1 MNLKYYYWFWKNAIP
16 PRLCDDI
23 IRHGLRNKK
32 ERAVTGDFVKKGRSL
47 NTEEI
52 KQLKKKRDSAVVW
65 LNDNWIY
72 KEIQPYVKGANSAA
86 GWNFQWQQSE
96 VCQFTIYTKGQY
108 YRWHQDS
115 WLAPHDDV
123 LKQEAHKTPGA
134 LQGKIRKLSMTVSLS
149 DQKEYS
155 GGNLEFDWRG
165 MSKIKSRVCKE
176 INSKGSVV
184 VFPSFVWH
192 QVTPVT
198 RGTRYSLVSW
208 HTGDP
213 FK

>member
-1 MNLKYYYWFWKNAIP
+1 MNLKYYYWLWKNAIP
-16 PRLCDDI
+16 GRLCDDI
-23 IRHGLRNKK
+23 IQYGLRNKK
-32 ERAVTGDFVKKGRSL
+32 EKAITGSQGENRDLVKNPLSVK
-47 NTEEI
+47 EI

-65 LNDNWIY
+65 MNDNWIY
-72 KEIQPYVKGANSAA
+72 KEIRPYVQGANSSA
-86 GWNFQWQQSE
+86 GWNFQWQRSE
-96 VCQFTIYTKGQY
+96 SCQFTIYTKGQY
-108 YRWHQDS
+108 YGWHQDS
-115 WLAPHDDV
+115 WH
-123 LKQEAHKTPGA
+123 EAYKTPGA

-155 GGNLEFDWRG
+155 GGNLEFDFRAI
-165 MSKIKSRVCKE
+165 SKNKPSVCKE

-192 QVTPVT
+192 RVTPVT

-213 FK
+213 FI

>member
-16 PRLCDDI
+16 RRLCDEI
-23 IRHGLRNKK
+23 IQYGLKH
-32 ERAVTGDFVKKGRSL
+32 EQGRATTGDQGRDRDLLKNPLSVK
-47 NTEEI
+47 EI

-65 LNDNWIY
+65 MNDNWIY
-72 KEIQPYVKGANSAA
+72 KEIQPYVQESNSVA
-86 GWNFQWQQSE
+86 GWNFQWQGPES
-96 VCQFTIYTKGQY
+96 CQFTIYTKGQY
-108 YRWHQDS
+108 YGWHQDS
-115 WLAPHDDV
+115 WD
-123 LKQEAHKTPGA
+123 EAYKTPGA
-134 LQGKIRKLSMTVSLS
+134 TQGKIRKLSMSVSLS

-155 GGNLEFDWRG
+155 GGKLEFDFRA
-165 MSKIKSRVCKE
+165 MSKQKPQACKE
-176 INSKGSVV
+176 INSKGSLV

-192 QVTPVT
+192 RVTPVT

>member
-1 MNLKYYYWFWKNAIP
+1 MHLKYYYWLWKNAIP
-16 PRLCDDI
+16 GRLCDDI
-23 IRHGLRNKK
+23 IQYGLRNKK
-32 ERAVTGDFVKKGRSL
+32 EKAITGDPGGRDLLKNPLSVK
-47 NTEEI
+47 EI

-65 LNDNWIY
+65 MNDNWIY
-72 KEIQPYVKGANSAA
+72 KEIRPYVQGANSAA
-86 GWNFQWQQSE
+86 GWNFQWQRSE
-96 VCQFTIYTKGQY
+96 SCQFTIYTKGQY
-108 YRWHQDS
+108 YGWHQDS
-115 WLAPHDDV
+115 WH
-123 LKQEAHKTPGA
+123 EAYKTPGA

-155 GGNLEFDWRG
+155 GGNLEFDFRAI
-165 MSKIKSRVCKE
+165 SKNKPWVCKE
-176 INSKGSVV
+176 INSKGSLV

-192 QVTPVT
+192 RVTPVT

>member
-1 MNLKYYYWFWKNAIP
+1 MNLKHNYWFWKNVIP
-16 PRLCDDI
+16 GRLCDEI
-23 IRHGLRNKK
+23 IQYGLRNKK
-32 ERAVTGDFVKKGRSL
+32 EKATIGDPGKGRDLLKNPLSVK
-47 NTEEI
+47 EI

-65 LNDNWIY
+65 MNDNWIY
-72 KEIQPYVKGANSAA
+72 KEIRPYVQGANSAA
-86 GWNFQWQQSE
+86 GWNFQWQRSE
-96 VCQFTIYTKGQY
+96 SCQFTIYTKGQY
-108 YRWHQDS
+108 YSWHQDS
-115 WLAPHDDV
+115 WP
-123 LKQEAHKTPGA
+123 EAYKTPGA

-155 GGNLEFDWRG
+155 GGNLEFDFRAR
-165 MSKIKSRVCKE
+165 SKNKPWVCKE

-192 QVTPVT
+192 RVTPVT

>member
-16 PRLCDDI
+16 RRLCDEI
-23 IRHGLRNKK
+23 IQYGLKHK
-32 ERAVTGDFVKKGRSL
+32 QGRATTGDQGRDRDFLKNPLSVK
-47 NTEEI
+47 EI

-65 LNDNWIY
+65 MNDNWIY
-72 KEIQPYVKGANSAA
+72 KEIQPYVQESNSVA

-108 YRWHQDS
+108 YGWHQDS
-115 WLAPHDDV
+115 WD
-123 LKQEAHKTPGA
+123 EAYKTPGA
-134 LQGKIRKLSMTVSLS
+134 KQGKTRKLSMTVSLS
-149 DQKEYS
+149 DQKEYA
-155 GGNLEFDWRG
+155 GGNLEFDFRA
-165 MSKIKSRVCKE
+165 MSKQKPQACKE
-176 INSKGSVV
+176 INSKGSLV

-192 QVTPVT
+192 RVTPVT

-208 HTGDP
+208 YTGDP

>member
-16 PRLCDDI
+16 PRLCDEI
-23 IRHGLRNKK
+23 IQYGLRNKK
-32 ERAVTGDFVKKGRSL
+32 EKAITGDPGGRDLVKNPLSVK
-47 NTEEI
+47 EI

-65 LNDNWIY
+65 MNDNWIY
-72 KEIQPYVKGANSAA
+72 KEIRPYVQGANSSA
-86 GWNFQWQQSE
+86 GWNFQWQRSE
-96 VCQFTIYTKGQY
+96 SCQFTIYTKGQY
-108 YRWHQDS
+108 YGWHQDS
-115 WLAPHDDV
+115 WH
-123 LKQEAHKTPGA
+123 EAYKTPGA

-155 GGNLEFDWRG
+155 GGNLEFDFRAI
-165 MSKIKSRVCKE
+165 SKNKPWVCKE

-192 QVTPVT
+192 RVTPVT

-208 HTGDP
+208 HSGDP

>member
-1 MNLKYYYWFWKNAIP
+1 MNLKYYYWFWKNALS
-16 PRLCDDI
+16 PRLCDQI
-23 IRHGLRNKK
+23 IDYGLRNKK
-32 ERAVTGDFVKKGRSL
+32 ERAITGSQGQNRDLVKNPL
-47 NTEEI
+47 NVKEI

-65 LNDNWIY
+65 MNDNWIY
-72 KEIQPYVKGANSAA
+72 KEIQPYVHRANSLA
-86 GWNFQWQQSE
+86 GWNFQWQRSE
-96 VCQFTIYTKGQY
+96 SCQFTIYTKGQY
-108 YRWHQDS
+108 YGWHQDS
-115 WLAPHDDV
+115 WH
-123 LKQEAHKTPGA
+123 ETYKTPGA

-155 GGNLEFDWRG
+155 GGNLEFDFRAI
-165 MSKIKSRVCKE
+165 SKNKPQACKE

-192 QVTPVT
+192 RVTPVT

>member
-1 MNLKYYYWFWKNAIP
+1 MNLKHNYWFWKNVIP
-16 PRLCDDI
+16 GRLCDDI
-23 IRHGLRNKK
+23 IQYGLRNKK
-32 ERAVTGDFVKKGRSL
+32 EKAITGDQGKGRDLLKNPL
-47 NTEEI
+47 NVKEI

-65 LNDNWIY
+65 MNDNWIY
-72 KEIQPYVKGANSAA
+72 KEIRPYVQGANSAA
-86 GWNFQWQQSE
+86 GWNFQWQRSE
-96 VCQFTIYTKGQY
+96 SCQFTIYTKGQY
-108 YRWHQDS
+108 YGWHQDS
-115 WLAPHDDV
+115 W
-123 LKQEAHKTPGA
+123 QEAYKTPGA

-155 GGNLEFDWRG
+155 GGNLEFDFRAI
-165 MSKIKSRVCKE
+165 SKNKTRVCKE

-192 QVTPVT
+192 RVTPVT

>member
-1 MNLKYYYWFWKNAIP
+1 MRLKYNYWFFKNAIP
-16 PRLCDDI
+16 RRLCDEI
-23 IRHGLRNKK
+23 IKYGLKHK
-32 ERAVTGDFVKKGRSL
+32 QGRALTGEMTGNNRDLVKNPL
-47 NTEEI
+47 NVKEI
-52 KQLKKKRDSAVVW
+52 KQLKKIRDCDVVW
-65 LNDNWIY
+65 MNDNWIY
-72 KEIQPYVKGANSAA
+72 KEIQPYVHSANSGS

-96 VCQFTIYTKGQY
+96 VCQFTVYTKGQY
-108 YRWHQDS
+108 YGWHQDS
-115 WLAPHDDV
+115 WH
-123 LKQEAHKTPGA
+123 EAYKTPGA
-134 LQGKIRKLSMTVSLS
+134 LQGKIRKLSMSVSLS

-155 GGNLEFDWRG
+155 GGNLEFDFRAI
-165 MSKIKSRVCKE
+165 SKNKPWVCKE

-192 QVTPVT
+192 RVTPVT

>member
-1 MNLKYYYWFWKNAIP
+1 MNLKYYYWLWKNAIP
-16 PRLCDDI
+16 GRLCDDI
-23 IRHGLRNKK
+23 IQYGLRNKK
-32 ERAVTGDFVKKGRSL
+32 EKAITGDPGGRDLLKNPLSVK
-47 NTEEI
+47 EI

-65 LNDNWIY
+65 MNDNWIY
-72 KEIQPYVKGANSAA
+72 KEIRPYVQGANSAA
-86 GWNFQWQQSE
+86 GWNFQWQRSE
-96 VCQFTIYTKGQY
+96 SCQFTIYTKGQY
-108 YRWHQDS
+108 YGWHQDS
-115 WLAPHDDV
+115 WH
-123 LKQEAHKTPGA
+123 EAYKTPGA

-155 GGNLEFDWRG
+155 GGNLEFDFRAI
-165 MSKIKSRVCKE
+165 SKNKPQACKE
-176 INSKGSVV
+176 INLKGSVV

-192 QVTPVT
+192 RVTPVT

>member
-16 PRLCDDI
+16 PRLCDEI
-23 IRHGLRNKK
+23 IQYGLRNKK
-32 ERAVTGDFVKKGRSL
+32 EKAITEDQGKGKGRDLLKNPLSVK
-47 NTEEI
+47 EI
-52 KQLKKKRDSAVVW
+52 KQLKKNRDSQVVW
-65 LNDNWIY
+65 LYERWICNM
-72 KEIQPYVKGANSAA
+72 IQPFVHTANRNA
-86 GWNFQWQQSE
+86 GWNFEWDWSE
-96 VCQFTIYTKGQY
+96 PSQFTIYTKGQY
-108 YRWHQDS
+108 YGWHTDQGV
-115 WLAPHDDV
+115 DV
-123 LKQEAHKTPGA
+123 LKNPSPHIN
-134 LQGKIRKLSMTVSLS
+134 GKIRKLSMTVSLS

-155 GGNLEFDWRG
+155 GGNLEFDFRAI
-165 MSKIKSRVCKE
+165 SKNKPWVCKE

-192 QVTPVT
+192 RVTPVT